1 MLVFGPPSK
10 AEEDGP
16 PAGLD
21 QVRKLVDAG
30 AKPRVAAQVVAE
42 LTGGSVNRLYSALT
56 E

>member
-1 MLVFGPPSK
+1 VDGE
-10 AEEDGP
+10 AGP

-21 QVRKLVDAG
+21 QVRKLVAAG

-42 LTGGSVNRLYSALT
+42 LTGGNANRLYAALT